1 MRAKHF
7 ASWSQEALTCRIA
20 ATRLAAMLRSV
31 SSVHALLASALA
43 VLAVTLSGC
52 TIVKTAGEVPVQT
65 LRAVTPGTKDKPGT
79 DPVIVQQAML
89 RFGDEFLARMV
100 TGIDLVQRVT
110 NVFDPVQ
117 VLEWRIAIGT
127 ETCAIASGPNAVANL
142 LDMTIF
148 VTAARMSVEDYWE
161 PKVFGPAGRPLL
173 ENCRGAETQV
183 WQLASTVL
191 KPEQQAELRQAIE
204 VWHRENPLPR
214 NVLGVRAVGLASEV
228 ARAMHTDQ
236 TSSGSVFNLLRL
248 DPLSSLDPATRELA
262 QTRLFA
268 ERALY
273 VMQKMPTLVRW
284 QTELLSLKTMDL
296 PTVRQLVTNSTEL
309 ASSVERFAV
318 AAEKLPAQVSAERE
332 EILKALQAQE
342 KSLTPLVN
350 EVRQTLTAGAQ
361 MSTSLNTTLGTF
373 DTVLKDLGL
382 GDTNS
387 AASPDTNSQ
396 PFRIEDY
403 RQTAAQ
409 LEATAQQLTKLLV
422 TFDQTLASTNLSQL
436 SAQVGPAVQQAEAG
450 GKQIVD
456 YAFRKALVLLAIV
469 LGGVLLYRFVSARLT
484 LAGRPK
490 ADSR

>member
-1 MRAKHF
+1 
-7 ASWSQEALTCRIA
+7 
-20 ATRLAAMLRSV
+20 
-31 SSVHALLASALA
+31 
-43 VLAVTLSGC
+43 
-52 TIVKTAGEVPVQT
+52 
-65 LRAVTPGTKDKPGT
+65 
-79 DPVIVQQAML
+79 
-89 RFGDEFLARMV
+89 
-100 TGIDLVQRVT
+100 
-110 NVFDPVQ
+110 
-117 VLEWRIAIGT
+117 
-127 ETCAIASGPNAVANL
+127 
-142 LDMTIF
+142 
-148 VTAARMSVEDYWE
+148 
-161 PKVFGPAGRPLL
+161 
-173 ENCRGAETQV
+173 
-183 WQLASTVL
+183 VL

-284 QTELLSLKTMDL
+284 QTELLSLKTVDL
-296 PTVRQLVTNSTEL
+296 PAVRQLVTNSTEL

-318 AAEKLPAQVSAERE
+318 TAERLPGQISAERE
-332 EILKALQAQE
+332 EILKGLQAQE
-342 KSLTPLVN
+342 RSLTPLVN
-350 EVRQTLTAGAQ
+350 EVRQALAAGAQ
-361 MSTSLNTTLGTF
+361 MSTSLNTTFNTF
-373 DTVLKDLGL
+373 DKVLRDLGV

-387 AASPDTNSQ
+387 AGPPDTNSQ
-396 PFRIEDY
+396 PFRIQDY
-403 RQTAAQ
+403 TQSAAQ

-422 TFDQTLASTNLSQL
+422 TFDQTVASTNLLQL
-436 SAQVGPAVQQAEAG
+436 SAQIGPAVQQAQSS

-469 LGGVLLYRFVSARLT
+469 LGGALLYRFVSARLT
-484 LAGRPK
+484 LAGRSK